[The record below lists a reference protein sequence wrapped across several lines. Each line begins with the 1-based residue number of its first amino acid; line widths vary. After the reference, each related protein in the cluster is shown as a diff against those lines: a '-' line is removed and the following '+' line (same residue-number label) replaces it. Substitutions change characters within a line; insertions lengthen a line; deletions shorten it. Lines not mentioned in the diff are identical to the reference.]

1 MGLRHPQ
8 RGLISSGRCGPLCS
22 IILVA
27 LAEFLEVVT
36 SHVMLTLRVLAVSVP
51 LASVL
56 LAYVCVCAGVVG
68 QEVVGR
74 DRGESRKGKRS

>member
-1 MGLRHPQ
+1 MRETGTP
-8 RGLISSGRCGPLCS
+8 G
-22 IILVA
+22 
-27 LAEFLEVVT
+27 F
-36 SHVMLTLRVLAVSVP
+36 MLTLRVLAVSVP